1 MAQKLYQVTVSHM
14 GKSITNPVFATLS
27 SSVKLE
33 VDENLITKMANSI
46 GYNPKVVKINFS
58 EDKNKAA

>member
-14 GKSITNPVFATLS
+14 GKSITKPVFATLAS
-27 SSVKLE
+27 PGKLE

-46 GYNPKVVKINFS
+46 GYNSKVVKINFS
-58 EDKNKAA
+58 EDEDKAA